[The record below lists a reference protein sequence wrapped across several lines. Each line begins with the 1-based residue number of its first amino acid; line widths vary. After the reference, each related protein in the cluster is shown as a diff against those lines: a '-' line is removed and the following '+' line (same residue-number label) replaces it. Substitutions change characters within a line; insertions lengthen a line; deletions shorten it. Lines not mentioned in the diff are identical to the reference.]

1 MAFNSME
8 IQGTARS
15 SAGRTND
22 EFISTSAKDVE
33 VVTWMNNCFREAAR
47 KGASDVHFDDQAKH
61 CLVRMRMRGELH
73 EFARLTP
80 DFVREVDRKIRARCR
95 LSLIETQAPQDGKFS
110 MEVDDRIVEYR
121 TSILPLDKGQS
132 IVCRLLDKNENL
144 SRLDEMEMPEDIRGA
159 LLRIITQPQG
169 LLVVTGPTGSGKT
182 TTLYGILLQLIDPA
196 VKIITVEDP
205 VEYRVEGLTQAQV
218 NQKLTFAK
226 ALKAI
231 LRQDPDV
238 ILVGEVRDAETAGI
252 AAQSALTGHMVL
264 TTLHTN
270 SAVMTL
276 SRLLDLEVDPNVLS
290 AAMGGFLAQR
300 LVRAL
305 CDQCRIPTPLT
316 PELRKLIAKSGVP
329 AEVIDTHSSIFKHNP
344 DGCERCKGGWAG
356 RKGIF
361 ELVLPT
367 KEVRA
372 AIDESSL
379 EQLTRAAQV
388 QPQYRSLAYDAMLNV
403 LRGTTTLGEA
413 LEVTGSDVL
422 STDSHHDSPH

>member
-1 MAFNSME
+1 MRNA
-8 IQGTARS
+8 
-15 SAGRTND
+15 AGRTND
-22 EFISTSAKDVE
+22 EFLSTSAKDAP
-33 VVTWMNNCFREAAR
+33 VVTWMNECFRDAAR
-47 KGASDVHFDDQAKH
+47 RGASDVHFDDQAKD
-61 CLVRMRMRGELH
+61 CVVRMRMRGELH
-73 EFARLTP
+73 EIARLTP
-80 DFVREVDRKIRARCR
+80 EFVREVDKKIRAKCR
-95 LSLIETQAPQDGKFS
+95 LSLIETQAPQDGKFA
-110 MEVDDRIVEYR
+110 MEVDGRTVEFR
-121 TSILPLDKGQS
+121 TSILPLDRGQS

-144 SRLDEMEMPEDIRGA
+144 SRLDEMDMPEDIRAA
-159 LLRIITQPQG
+159 LQRIVKQPQG

-182 TTLYGILLQLIDPA
+182 TTLYGILLQLISPA

-205 VEYRVEGLTQAQV
+205 VEYRFEGLTQAQV

-252 AAQSALTGHMVL
+252 AAQSALTGHIVL
-264 TTLHTN
+264 TTMHTN

-276 SRLLDLEVDPNVLS
+276 SRFLDLDVDPNVLS

-305 CDQCRIPTPLT
+305 CHQCRVPTPLT
-316 PELRKLIAKSGVP
+316 PEMGKIIAKSGVP
-329 AEVIDTHSSIFKHNP
+329 QSVIDSHSSIYMRNSH
-344 DGCERCKGGWAG
+344 GCEHCKSGWAG
-356 RKGIF
+356 RTGIF

-367 KEVRA
+367 KAVRE

-379 EQLTRAAQV
+379 EQLTRAAEM
-388 QPQYRSLAYDAMLNV
+388 QPQYRSLAHDAMLNV

-413 LEVTGSDVL
+413 LEVTGRDVF
-422 STDSHHDSPH
+422 SNDSHHDTPH